1 MPIFIGTY
9 GSCGRDARVNAYG
22 RESAVELPIRESPA
36 GAKRSMV
43 SANTAAVPRAN
54 DDTPLVLRAIRR
66 DQEAFGELY
75 DRHVVRVYRHIY
87 YMVGNAAEAEDL
99 TAQAFLR
106 AWEAI
111 ERYQVRGAPFVS
123 WLLRIAHNLGVSYLR
138 SKRDSSELHD
148 GIVDTKERRDPEWS
162 YQQTAEEELVREAI
176 LTLREEQ
183 RQVIILRFIE
193 DLDYKEVA
201 EIIGKSVAAI
211 RVIQHR
217 ALNSLRKQMKVLD
230 PAV

>member
-1 MPIFIGTY
+1 
-9 GSCGRDARVNAYG
+9 
-22 RESAVELPIRESPA
+22 
-36 GAKRSMV
+36 MV
-43 SANTAAVPRAN
+43 SANSAVPRAN
-54 DDTPLVLRAIRR
+54 DDTPLVLRAIQK

-99 TAQAFLR
+99 TAQTFLR

-123 WLLRIAHNLGVSYLR
+123 WLLRIAHNLGVSHLR
-138 SKRDSSELHD
+138 SKRESSQLHD
-148 GIVDTKERRDPEWS
+148 GIVDEKMRRDPES
-162 YQQTAEEELVREAI
+162 AYQQTAEEELVREAI
-176 LTLREEQ
+176 LKLREEQ

-193 DLDYKEVA
+193 DLDYREVA

-217 ALNSLRKQMKVLD
+217 ALNALRKQMKLMD

>member
-1 MPIFIGTY
+1 
-9 GSCGRDARVNAYG
+9 
-22 RESAVELPIRESPA
+22 
-36 GAKRSMV
+36 MV
-43 SANTAAVPRAN
+43 SANSAVPRAN
-54 DDTPLVLRAIRR
+54 DDTAIVLRAIQK
-66 DQEAFGELY
+66 DQDAFGELY

-99 TAQAFLR
+99 TAQTFLR

-123 WLLRIAHNLGVSYLR
+123 WLLRIAHNLGVSHLR
-138 SKRDSSELHD
+138 SKRESSQLHD
-148 GIVDTKERRDPEWS
+148 GIVDDKMRRDPES
-162 YQQTAEEELVREAI
+162 AYQQTAEEELVRAAI
-176 LTLREEQ
+176 LKLREEQ

-193 DLDYKEVA
+193 DLDYREVA

-217 ALNSLRKQMKVLD
+217 ALNALRKQMKLMD

>member
-1 MPIFIGTY
+1 M
-9 GSCGRDARVNAYG
+9 
-22 RESAVELPIRESPA
+22 
-36 GAKRSMV
+36 
-43 SANTAAVPRAN
+43 
-54 DDTPLVLRAIRR
+54 LRAIRR

-99 TAQAFLR
+99 TAQTFLR

-138 SKRDSSELHD
+138 SKRESSELHD

-176 LTLREEQ
+176 LKLREEQ

-217 ALNSLRKQMKVLD
+217 ALNSLRKQMKLLD

>member
-1 MPIFIGTY
+1 
-9 GSCGRDARVNAYG
+9 
-22 RESAVELPIRESPA
+22 
-36 GAKRSMV
+36 MV
-43 SANTAAVPRAN
+43 SANQAVPRAN
-54 DDTPLVLRAIRR
+54 DDTPLVLRAIQR
-66 DQEAFGELY
+66 DQDAFGELY

-99 TAQAFLR
+99 TAQTFLK

-123 WLLRIAHNLGVSYLR
+123 WLLRIAHNLGVSHLR
-138 SKRDSSELHD
+138 AKRETSQVHE
-148 GIVDTKERRDPEWS
+148 GIVDDKMRRDPES
-162 YQQTAEEELVREAI
+162 AYQQTAEEELVREAI
-176 LTLREEQ
+176 LKLREEQ

-193 DLDYKEVA
+193 DLDYREVS

-217 ALNSLRKQMKVLD
+217 ALNSLRKQMKLLD
-230 PAV
+230 PAM

>member
-1 MPIFIGTY
+1 
-9 GSCGRDARVNAYG
+9 
-22 RESAVELPIRESPA
+22 
-36 GAKRSMV
+36 MV
-43 SANTAAVPRAN
+43 SANTAVPRAN
-54 DDTPLVLRAIRR
+54 DDTPLVLRAIQR
-66 DQEAFGELY
+66 DHDAFGELY

-99 TAQAFLR
+99 TAQTFLR

-123 WLLRIAHNLGVSYLR
+123 WLLRIAHNLGVSHLR
-138 SKRDSSELHD
+138 ARRETSQVHE
-148 GIVDTKERRDPEWS
+148 GILDDKWRRDPEAAFE
-162 YQQTAEEELVREAI
+162 QTADEALVREAI
-176 LTLREEQ
+176 LKLREEQ

-193 DLDYKEVA
+193 DLDYREVA

-217 ALNSLRKQMKVLD
+217 ALNSLRKQMKLLD
-230 PAV
+230 PAT

>member
-1 MPIFIGTY
+1 
-9 GSCGRDARVNAYG
+9 
-22 RESAVELPIRESPA
+22 
-36 GAKRSMV
+36 MV
-43 SANTAAVPRAN
+43 SANAAAERSN
-54 DDTPLVLRAIRR
+54 DDIPLVLRAIRR
-66 DQEAFGELY
+66 DQDAFGELY

-99 TAQAFLR
+99 TAQTFLR

-138 SKRDSSELHD
+138 SKRESSELHD

-176 LTLREEQ
+176 LKLREEQ

-217 ALNSLRKQMKVLD
+217 ALNSLRKQMKLLD
-230 PAV
+230 PVV

>member
-1 MPIFIGTY
+1 M
-9 GSCGRDARVNAYG
+9 VNA
-22 RESAVELPIRESPA
+22 
-36 GAKRSMV
+36 
-43 SANTAAVPRAN
+43 NTAVPRAN
-54 DDTPLVLRAIRR
+54 DDTELVLRAIQR

-111 ERYQVRGAPFVS
+111 PRYQVRGAPFVS
-123 WLLRIAHNLGVSYLR
+123 WLLRIAHNLGVSHLR
-138 SKRDSSELHD
+138 SKRESSQIHE
-148 GIVDTKERRDPEWS
+148 GIVDHKMQRDPEQA
-162 YQQTAEEELVREAI
+162 YEQTADEELVREAI
-176 LTLREEQ
+176 MMLREEQ

-193 DLDYKEVA
+193 DLDYREVA

-217 ALNSLRKQMKVLD
+217 ALNALRKQMKLLD

>member
-1 MPIFIGTY
+1 
-9 GSCGRDARVNAYG
+9 
-22 RESAVELPIRESPA
+22 
-36 GAKRSMV
+36 MV
-43 SANTAAVPRAN
+43 SANSAVPRAN
-54 DDTPLVLRAIRR
+54 DDTPLVLRAIQR

-99 TAQAFLR
+99 TAQTFLR

-111 ERYQVRGAPFVS
+111 GRYQVRGAPFVS
-123 WLLRIAHNLGVSYLR
+123 WLLRIAHNMGVSYLR
-138 SKRDSSELHD
+138 SKRESSELHD
-148 GIVDTKERRDPEWS
+148 GIVDTKERRDPETAFERS
-162 YQQTAEEELVREAI
+162 AEEELVRDAI

-193 DLDYKEVA
+193 DLDYREVA

-217 ALNSLRKQMKVLD
+217 ALNALRKQMKLMD

>member
-1 MPIFIGTY
+1 
-9 GSCGRDARVNAYG
+9 
-22 RESAVELPIRESPA
+22 VEHR
-36 GAKRSMV
+36 MV
-43 SANTAAVPRAN
+43 SANAVPRAN
-54 DDTPLVLRAIRR
+54 DDTPLVLRAIQR

-99 TAQAFLR
+99 TAQTFLR

-123 WLLRIAHNLGVSYLR
+123 WLLRIAHNLGVSHLR
-138 SKRDSSELHD
+138 SKRESSQLHD
-148 GIVDTKERRDPEWS
+148 GIIDEKERRDPEWS

-176 LTLREEQ
+176 LHLREEQ

-193 DLDYKEVA
+193 DLDYREVA

-217 ALNSLRKQMKVLD
+217 ALNSLRKQMKLLD

>member
-1 MPIFIGTY
+1 MPGTR
-9 GSCGRDARVNAYG
+9 GSTRKGAQR
-22 RESAVELPIRESPA
+22 SAGFHETHLNIALQV
-36 GAKRSMV
+36 GAERSMV
-43 SANTAAVPRAN
+43 SANTAIPRAN

-183 RQVIILRFIE
+183 RQVIVLRFIE

>member
-1 MPIFIGTY
+1 
-9 GSCGRDARVNAYG
+9 
-22 RESAVELPIRESPA
+22 
-36 GAKRSMV
+36 MV
-43 SANTAAVPRAN
+43 SANAAVPRAN

-66 DQEAFGELY
+66 DQDAFGELY

-99 TAQAFLR
+99 TAQTFLR

-176 LTLREEQ
+176 LRLREEQ

-201 EIIGKSVAAI
+201 DIIGKSVAAI

-217 ALNSLRKQMKVLD
+217 ALNSLRKQMKLLD

>member
-1 MPIFIGTY
+1 
-9 GSCGRDARVNAYG
+9 
-22 RESAVELPIRESPA
+22 
-36 GAKRSMV
+36 MV
-43 SANTAAVPRAN
+43 SANSAVPRAN
-54 DDTPLVLRAIRR
+54 DDTPLVLRAIQR
-66 DQEAFGELY
+66 DQDAFGELY

-99 TAQAFLR
+99 TAQTFLR

-123 WLLRIAHNLGVSYLR
+123 WLLRIAHNLGVSHLR
-138 SKRDSSELHD
+138 ARRETSQVHE
-148 GIVDTKERRDPEWS
+148 GIVDDKMRRDPESS
-162 YQQTAEEELVREAI
+162 YVQTAEEELVREAI
-176 LTLREEQ
+176 LLLRPEQ

-193 DLDYKEVA
+193 DLDYREVA

-217 ALNSLRKQMKVLD
+217 ALNALRKQMKLLD

>member
-1 MPIFIGTY
+1 
-9 GSCGRDARVNAYG
+9 
-22 RESAVELPIRESPA
+22 
-36 GAKRSMV
+36 MV
-43 SANTAAVPRAN
+43 SANTAIPRAN

-230 PAV
+230 PAI

>member
-1 MPIFIGTY
+1 
-9 GSCGRDARVNAYG
+9 
-22 RESAVELPIRESPA
+22 
-36 GAKRSMV
+36 MV
-43 SANTAAVPRAN
+43 SANSAVPRAN
-54 DDTPLVLRAIRR
+54 DDTPLVIRAIER

-99 TAQAFLR
+99 TAQTFLR

-111 ERYQVRGAPFVS
+111 PRYQVRGAPFVS
-123 WLLRIAHNLGVSYLR
+123 WLLRIAHNMGVSYLR
-138 SKRDSSELHD
+138 SKRESSQLHD
-148 GIVDTKERRDPEWS
+148 GIVDDKMRRDPES
-162 YQQTAEEELVREAI
+162 AYEQTAEEELVREAI
-176 LTLREEQ
+176 MKLRDEQ

-193 DLDYKEVA
+193 DLDYREVA

-217 ALNSLRKQMKVLD
+217 ALNALRKQMKLMD
-230 PAV
+230 PAL